1 MGGNKPACATLGH
14 RRRSQMW
21 SVISHAYGRFK
32 RRSRIVTL
40 GAQALV
46 RDEGGQVLLVRH
58 GYRPG
63 WHFPGGGVQPG
74 ETVRQALER
83 ELVEETGVTVV
94 GEPKLFSLYA
104 HFDEFPGDHIALFI
118 VDRWTRSQTPRPNL
132 EIREHRFFRLDDLPP
147 GTTAGTRRRLQEVA
161 GGLAPQ
167 SAW

>member
-1 MGGNKPACATLGH
+1 MF
-14 RRRSQMW
+14 W
-21 SVISHAYGRFK
+21 SLISSAYRGYK
-32 RRSRIVTL
+32 RPSGIVTL

-63 WHFPGGGVQPG
+63 WHFPGGGVQQG
-74 ETVRQALER
+74 ETVRQAVER
-83 ELVEETGVTVV
+83 ELMEETGVTVV
-94 GEPKLFSLYA
+94 GEPRLFALYS

-118 VDRWTRSQTPRPNL
+118 VDHWTRPVTPRPNL
-132 EIREHRFFRLDDLPP
+132 EIREHKFFRLDDLPP
-147 GTTAGTRRRLQEVA
+147 GTTAGTRRRLKEVA